1 LIDAVAIQGRRR
13 VERDTVNRALSD
25 NQNVLFLGLEVKLLN
40 YAFGGNMAFKR
51 FLLVL
56 IIMFGAAALVA
67 AQDSGSDRELSVEES
82 YLQESI
88 ELMMIREQS
97 RADSRDMKLVAL
109 EYIGDAIGRGN
120 TGPEVQSALEYLS
133 MEGVLNKTREN
144 GRLVNNYPDVRTRAA
159 TYLGELKTPEA
170 KKTLIKMV
178 LADPEPMV
186 LTEAIKSLGR
196 IGLND
201 NDDTISAISWV
212 VTRFDVLNP
221 DNLLALSAL
230 EAYEKLAEAG
240 GGIKD
245 PNVIR
250 TIIRIAEGPYIR
262 PVQERAKQV
271 LMNMRKQAAQNDSER
286 NAVTVRQGN

>member
-1 LIDAVAIQGRRR
+1 MQFADYSFELVLEDNMNFRR
-13 VERDTVNRALSD
+13 L
-25 NQNVLFLGLEVKLLN
+25 
-40 YAFGGNMAFKR
+40 
-51 FLLVL
+51 LLVL
-56 IIMFGAAALVA
+56 ICLAGALVLAA
-67 AQDSGSDRELSVEES
+67 AQDAGSGTTANADRELSVEES

-109 EYIGDAIGRGN
+109 EYIGDAINRGN

-133 MEGVLNKTREN
+133 MEGVMNKTREN
-144 GRLVNNYPDVRTRAA
+144 GRLINNYPDVRTKAA
-159 TYLGELKTPEA
+159 TYLGDLKTPEA
-170 KKTLIKMV
+170 KNTLIKMV

-186 LTEAIKSLGR
+186 LTEAVKSLGKM
-196 IGLND
+196 GLND
-201 NDDTISAISWV
+201 NDDAINAISWV

-230 EAYEKLAEAG
+230 EAYEKLAEAA

-271 LMNMRKQAAQNDSER
+271 LVNMRKQAAQNDS
-286 NAVTVRQGN
+286 NKTAKSGS

>member
-1 LIDAVAIQGRRR
+1 MVLITLIGAVA
-13 VERDTVNRALSD
+13 L
-25 NQNVLFLGLEVKLLN
+25 
-40 YAFGGNMAFKR
+40 
-51 FLLVL
+51 
-56 IIMFGAAALVA
+56 AAG
-67 AQDSGSDRELSVEES
+67 QDSGSGPATTGSTRELSVEES

-109 EYIGDAIGRGN
+109 EYIGDAISRGN

-133 MEGVLNKTREN
+133 MEGVMNKTREN
-144 GRLVNNYPDVRTRAA
+144 GRLVNNFPDVRTRAA

-186 LTEAIKSLGR
+186 LTEAIKSLGN

-230 EAYEKLAEAG
+230 EAYEKIAEAG

-250 TIIRIAEGPYIR
+250 TIIRIAEGPYIK

-271 LMNMRKQAAQNDSER
+271 LMNLRKQAARNDSEKKTDST
-286 NAVTVRQGN
+286 AGG